1 MAAEK
6 GDASGLA
13 LPLQTTI
20 EQGLKMEEPELADPG
35 PRNGAENSP
44 CAVCVG
50 SCGDFKE
57 ITILDEMKQELPKQL
72 QECWEAQLQEF
83 IKRVELPCSE
93 WKHLQLPGAAP
104 ADTKAFLS
112 TSEGAAHAIDEPGA
126 AGRLSQLLPGL
137 GKDAKQSDKAEANGM
152 RVKEEDLEEGDSA
165 ILDAEAKRRRFRRFD
180 YPEADGPRE
189 ACGQLWQL
197 CRQWLKPERHTK
209 EQILELVI
217 LEQFLSILPQELQK
231 WVRDGAPQT
240 CSQAVSLAE
249 DFLRR
254 QQDVQGPGP
263 FKVAA
268 IHCAEAESDGP
279 SDAWQKPPCRELS
292 QKVDGDASSPG
303 EDRKRHANERNQTEH
318 PEDKESHHKLPGRG
332 QINVSCGLDQEAT
345 FAQWQESCS
354 EAAEGSR
361 LHGGHPD
368 HEILQPEGKRCA
380 CSFCGKSFSQRSTL
394 TIHERTHTG
403 EKPFEC
409 PACGKGFSH
418 RSNLIAHRTVHTGG
432 RPYGCPDCG
441 DAFRHRS
448 HLIAHRR
455 THTGERPHKCSDC
468 GKSFG
473 QRSTLTVHERT
484 HTGEK
489 PYRCADCGKSF
500 SQRSI
505 LIAHARTH
513 TGERPFK
520 CSDCGKGFK
529 QVSALTAHARSHTGE
544 RPYHCPDCGKSF
556 TRSSLLAKHRRTHT
570 GEKPYTCAHCGKC
583 FRQRSQ
589 LVSHERTHASA

>member
-13 LPLQTTI
+13 LPLQAMI

-35 PRNGAENSP
+35 PRNSAENSP
-44 CAVCVG
+44 CAIRVG

-57 ITILDEMKQELPKQL
+57 ITILDEMKQEPPKQL
-72 QECWEAQLQEF
+72 QERWEAQLQEF
-83 IKRVELPCSE
+83 IERVELPCSE
-93 WKHLQLPGAAP
+93 WRRPQLPGAAP
-104 ADTKAFLS
+104 ADTKALLS
-112 TSEGAAHAIDEPGA
+112 TSEGAAHAIKEPGA
-126 AGRLSQLLPGL
+126 AGVLSQFLPRL
-137 GKDAKQSDKAEANGM
+137 GKDAKWSDEAEANGM
-152 RVKEEDLEEGDSA
+152 R
-165 ILDAEAKRRRFRRFD
+165 
-180 YPEADGPRE
+180 
-189 ACGQLWQL
+189 
-197 CRQWLKPERHTK
+197 
-209 EQILELVI
+209 
-217 LEQFLSILPQELQK
+217 
-231 WVRDGAPQT
+231 
-240 CSQAVSLAE
+240 
-249 DFLRR
+249 
-254 QQDVQGPGP
+254 QDVQGPGP

-268 IHCAEAESDGP
+268 VHCAEAENDGP
-279 SDAWQKPPCRELS
+279 SGAWQKPPCRELG

-303 EDRKRHANERNQTEH
+303 EDRKRHAEEQNQTEH
-318 PEDKESHHKLPGRG
+318 PEDKEPHCKLPGRD
-332 QINVSCGLDQEAT
+332 QRNVSCGLDQEAT
-345 FAQWQESCS
+345 FAQRQESCS
-354 EAAEGSR
+354 EEAESRR
-361 LHGGHPD
+361 LHGRHPE
-368 HEILQPEGKRCA
+368 HEISLPEGKRCA

-556 TRSSLLAKHRRTHT
+556 ARSSLLAKHRRTHT
-570 GEKPYTCAHCGKC
+570 GEKPYACAHCRKC